1 MKNLTNQKFGKLTV
15 LENLPR
21 SKKRCICDCGNICEV
36 DTNHL
41 ITGHTQSC
49 GCLQKE
55 KISTINGLY
64 KTRLHKIWESM
75 HARCEC
81 EKHGSYEIYK
91 NKKICEEWHR
101 IPNRAKQ
108 TGFLAFYDWA
118 INNGYN
124 DNLSLDRIDNNKGY
138 CPENCRWAT
147 IKEQAR
153 NTTKNVN
160 IEYKGKIQCL
170 MAWCEELK
178 ISYIAIQH
186 CISRYG
192 LTYQQAFDRYL
203 NMQWNVKTQKWEYK
217 PADI

>member
-1 MKNLTNQKFGKLTV
+1 
-15 LENLPR
+15 
-21 SKKRCICDCGNICEV
+21 
-36 DTNHL
+36 
-41 ITGHTQSC
+41 
-49 GCLQKE
+49 
-55 KISTINGLY
+55 
-64 KTRLHKIWESM
+64 M

-81 EKHGSYEIYK
+81 KKHESYKIYK
-91 NKKICEEWHR
+91 DKKICEEWHR

-108 TGFLAFYDWA
+108 TGFLAFYNWA

-147 IKEQAR
+147 ITEQAR
-153 NTTKNVN
+153 NTTRNVN
-160 IEYKGKIQCL
+160 VRYKGKIQCL
-170 MAWCEELK
+170 RAWCEELK

-192 LTYQQAFDRYL
+192 LTYQQAFDRYT

-217 PADI
+217 NG

>member
-1 MKNLTNQKFGKLTV
+1 MKNLINQKFGRLTV

-21 SKKRCICDCGNICEV
+21 SRKRCICDCGNICEV

-55 KISTINGLY
+55 KTSTINGLS
-64 KTRLHKIWESM
+64 KTRLYKIWESM
-75 HARCEC
+75 HTRCEC
-81 EKHGSYEIYK
+81 KKHESYKIYK
-91 NKKICEEWHR
+91 DKKICEEWHR
-101 IPNRAKQ
+101 IPDRAKQ

-138 CPENCRWAT
+138 CPENCRWVT
-147 IKEQAR
+147 IREQAR
-153 NTTKNVN
+153 NTTRNVN
-160 IEYKGKIQCL
+160 VRYKGKTQCL
-170 MAWCEELK
+170 RAWCEELK

-186 CISRYG
+186 CISRYS
-192 LTYQQAFDRYL
+192 LTYQQAFDRYT

-217 PADI
+217 NG